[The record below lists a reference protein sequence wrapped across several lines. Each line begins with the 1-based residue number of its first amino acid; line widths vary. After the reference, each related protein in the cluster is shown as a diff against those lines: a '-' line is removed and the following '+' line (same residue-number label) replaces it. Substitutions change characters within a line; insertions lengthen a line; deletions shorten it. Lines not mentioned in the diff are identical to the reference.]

1 MTLHRLGT
9 RIIEVHDAWAF
20 AAAESA
26 LALETWRSALD
37 AEKGLAY
44 GAYVASLDREEQA
57 ATVLA
62 ERLGGTGGPRL
73 RATG

>member
-1 MTLHRLGT
+1 M
-9 RIIEVHDAWAF
+9 INKADAKVVDFHDAWTF
-20 AAAESA
+20 AAVESA
-26 LALETWRSALD
+26 LALETWRTARD
-37 AEKGLAY
+37 AEKADTY

-62 ERLGGTGGPRL
+62 ERLGRTAATPL